1 MGKKVWTEE
10 ELERAEQ
17 IAREKMEKEASEEAE
32 KTEAED
38 KGEQEEQPVYEFM
51 TAEDEKIALMKKI
64 SPVIGRL
71 AQKMNRRILRAFKQR
86 CIQNGANY
94 VEVLTAL
101 FMRAVDPDDSDFHSE
116 VEATMPKPDLL
127 DFPTDEKEVLKK
139 ARQFLKE
146 FSEED
151 TISKSVEKLINVL
164 IQKEIMKLTGG
175 SLSDKELK
183 KILEG
188 S

>member
-10 ELERAEQ
+10 ELEMAEKMARERAE
-17 IAREKMEKEASEEAE
+17 KMSKSEAE
-32 KTEAED
+32 E
-38 KGEQEEQPVYEFM
+38 EQEQVQKSEEQPIYEFM
-51 TAEDEKIALMKKI
+51 SAEDEKIALIKAI

-116 VEATMPKPDLL
+116 IEAVMPKPDLL

-175 SLSDKELK
+175 SLTEKELK
-183 KILEG
+183 KILSE
-188 S
+188 